1 MGKELVAETSEKL
14 HILTRLSARE
24 NLIEFGVKFYILLSF
39 YLCSRAH
46 VGAVG

>member
-1 MGKELVAETSEKL
+1 MGENLVAETSDKL

-24 NLIEFGVKFYILLSF
+24 NLIEFGVNFYVLLSS